1 MENNDL
7 INNILKDNN
16 LTQILNAIE
25 DCKDLE
31 QIKLRISAYET
42 NKEKYRYYE
51 ELKNKEIKIMR
62 SDYMQDYERWK
73 MILIKYLG
81 LN

>member
-31 QIKLRISAYET
+31 CKNKIKDILAYET
-42 NKEKYRYYE
+42 NKEEKYRYY
-51 ELKNKEIKIMR
+51 
-62 SDYMQDYERWK
+62 SH
-73 MILIKYLG
+73 
-81 LN
+81 

>member
-31 QIKLRISAYET
+31 CKNKIKDILAYET
-42 NKEKYRYYE
+42 NKEEKY
-51 ELKNKEIKIMR
+51 KDQKK
-62 SDYMQDYERWK
+62 
-73 MILIKYLG
+73 
-81 LN
+81 